1 MIEIQIKEEKYDIP
15 TEWKDITLEYW
26 CGLYNIIKKYTETAE
41 EEEKEGRGR
50 IGTGKGRV
58 STVGLYTKLI
68 KPYGWLNS
76 LYMVAEKGIFRVEGM
91 NDVDSVK
98 NTNLYKVL
106 TYLSWNTAKNDY
118 EIAVNDKIHNPNKVM

>member
-1 MIEIQIKEEKYDIP
+1 
-15 TEWKDITLEYW
+15 
-26 CGLYNIIKKYTETAE
+26 
-41 EEEKEGRGR
+41 
-50 IGTGKGRV
+50 
-58 STVGLYTKLI
+58 
-68 KPYGWLNS
+68 
-76 LYMVAEKGIFRVEGM
+76 MVAEKGIFRVDKM